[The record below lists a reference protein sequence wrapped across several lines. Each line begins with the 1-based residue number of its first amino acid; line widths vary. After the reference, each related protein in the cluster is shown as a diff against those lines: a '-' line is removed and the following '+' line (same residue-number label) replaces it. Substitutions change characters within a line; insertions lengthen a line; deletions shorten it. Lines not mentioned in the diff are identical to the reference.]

1 MKKSRPYMRQV
12 CQYFALKLLHF
23 IKYIYGQVVMVKT
36 LSLYGV

>member
-1 MKKSRPYMRQV
+1 MSQA

-23 IKYIYGQVVMVKT
+23 IKYIYGQAVMVQT